1 MSLLCKIWD
10 LLTLGLF
17 HHSGYIG
24 ALIVF
29 AGLIWFYQS
38 VFKTLRFVYRLKLA
52 QKIDILER
60 YGKGS
65 YVLITGST
73 DGIGKKLMFKYAA
86 LGFNLV
92 SISRNQLRLNKT
104 AEEVKKESPK
114 CHIISIQADL
124 AKTTPEF
131 YKELDKKLENIDIS
145 VLVNNVGLDS
155 IELFHEQSFE
165 FMHNLMAINMYT
177 LTFMSKILFDR
188 LKKRRHASIVNIAS
202 VAADH
207 DMAYFAVYNGT
218 KAYVARYT

>member
-1 MSLLCKIWD
+1 MTFLCKLWD
-10 LLTLGLF
+10 ILTLCLF
-17 HHSGYIG
+17 DYSGF
-24 ALIVF
+24 LESFVVF
-29 AGLIWFYQS
+29 LGLIWFYS
-38 VFKTLRFVYRLKLA
+38 YVYKTLRFIYRLKLA
-52 QKIDILER
+52 QKIDLLER

-92 SISRNQLRLNKT
+92 SISRNQERLDKT
-104 AEEVKKESPK
+104 AAEIKKESPD
-114 CHIISIQADL
+114 CDIISIKADL
-124 AKTTPEF
+124 AQSNPEF
-131 YKELDKKLENIDIS
+131 YKELDKKLENIDVS

-155 IELFHEQSFE
+155 LDLFHEQSYE
-165 FMHNLMAINMYT
+165 FMHDLMTINIYT

-188 LKKRRHASIVNIAS
+188 LRKRRHASIVNIAS

-218 KAYVARYT
+218 KAYVQRYT